1 MPWSTSIKLNS
12 KQSPAEILRSRL
24 RTDRT
29 YSRALADFGARV
41 KLGLV
46 ARNYQTINRPWLRW
60 MAASGNL
67 ILLPSEEAAAKQR
80 VERLE
85 VQLRQLGIDLNRLD

>member
-1 MPWSTSIKLNS
+1 
-12 KQSPAEILRSRL
+12 
-24 RTDRT
+24 
-29 YSRALADFGARV
+29 
-41 KLGLV
+41 
-46 ARNYQTINRPWLRW
+46 